1 MRSII
6 TVFLITILISYSTES
21 RAIVTVDSTTLNSS
35 SITGNLVLN
44 KTVQYLMKGFN
55 YVQDGGSITIPA
67 GTVIVGEFN
76 TKGTLIIQRG
86 RKIFANGTV
95 DAPIIFTSQKP
106 VGQRQTGDWGG
117 VIILGRATINTATG
131 ATTAE
136 IEGFGPGLGPI
147 YGGNDDNDNSGVFR
161 FVRLEFPGVN
171 LTGISGNEI
180 NGLTMGGVGRGTVI
194 EYVQVSYSG
203 DDSFEWFGGT
213 VNCNYLIA
221 YKGLDDDFDTDNG
234 FRGKIQFGLSVR
246 DTGLVDISTSN
257 SFESDN
263 NVNTPNNFNGPRTT
277 PIFSNMTVV
286 GPFSQTNLSL
296 SSLWGRGSHERRN
309 SKECIYN
316 SIVMGWRT
324 GVRFDGTGVYN
335 GCTGDSIQYR
345 NNIFAGNVRLAD
357 TAASTSFSSQSWL
370 QTPSFS
376 NSVLSTSAAVQL
388 SDPFGVY
395 PNIPLP
401 GNNVTNW
408 MPVGGSPALSGAD
421 FSNPNL
427 SGFVNVSFRG
437 AFGTQNWTYQW
448 AQFNPKN
455 YLIPST
461 SNYYITVFPEGF
473 YKTSTGQLNNPDSV
487 RIYLRNTTAPFS
499 VVDSSIAVIDK
510 VTFTGK
516 FVFKYAEDGTYYL
529 QTKHRNSI
537 ETWSKSG
544 GEAFAKGQD
553 NYYDFTTAASQAY
566 GSNQITPGGGEY
578 GLFSGDDNQDG
589 VVDLSDLVLTY
600 NDVLA
605 FTSGY
610 FTTDNN
616 NDEISDLSDLI
627 IAYNNGSLFASIVRP

>member
-1 MRSII
+1 MRSILTI
-6 TVFLITILISYSTES
+6 FLSAILISLSAES
-21 RAIVTVDSTTLNSS
+21 KAQVTVDSTTLNSS

-86 RKIFANGTV
+86 GKIFANGTV
-95 DAPIIFTSQKP
+95 DAPVIFTSQRP
-106 VGQRQTGDWGG
+106 VGTRNAGDWGG

-161 FVRLEFPGVN
+161 FVRIEFPGVN

-213 VNCNYLIA
+213 VNCSYLIS
-221 YKGLDDDFDTDNG
+221 YKGLDDDWDTDNG

-246 DTGLVDISTSN
+246 DTGIVDISTSN
-257 SFESDN
+257 GFESDN
-263 NVNTPNNFNGPRTT
+263 NANTPSNFNGPRTT

-286 GPFSQTNLSL
+286 GPYSQTNLSL
-296 SSLWGRGSHERRN
+296 NSLWGRGSHERRN

-324 GVRFDGTGVYN
+324 GVRFDGSGVYN
-335 GCTGDSIQYR
+335 GCTADTIQYR

-357 TAASTSFSSQSWL
+357 TAASTTFNGQTWL

-395 PNIPLP
+395 PNVPLP
-401 GNNVTNW
+401 GNNVTKW

-427 SGFVNVSFRG
+427 SGFQTVAFRG

-448 AQFNPKN
+448 AQFNPIN
-455 YLIPST
+455 YSVPSV

-473 YKTSTGQLNNPDSV
+473 YNSVSGQLNNPDSV
-487 RIYLRNTTAPFS
+487 RVYLRNTTAPYS
-499 VVDSSIAVIDK
+499 VVDSSIAVVDK

-516 FVFKYAEDGTYYL
+516 FVFKYAAVGTYYI
-529 QTKHRNSI
+529 QTAHRNSI
-537 ETWSKSG
+537 ETWSKAG
-544 GEAFAKGQD
+544 GQHFIQGAD
-553 NYYDFTTAASQAY
+553 NYFDFTSSASQAY
-566 GSNQITPGGGEY
+566 GNNQKTPGGGEY
-578 GLFSGDDNQDG
+578 GIFSGDNNQDG
-589 VVDLSDLVLTY
+589 VVDLDDLIIVY
-600 NDVLA
+600 NSALVFA
-605 FTSGY
+605 SGY
-610 FTTDNN
+610 VVADNN
-616 NDEISDLSDLI
+616 YDEIVDLSDLVI
-627 IAYNNGSLFASIVRP
+627 GYNNGLIFTSVIRP